1 MLEKRKKAKKISE
14 NLFLAGCGCN
24 IIYQYLNNVSMFQ
37 ISWPQY
43 TVEVLIAVVLAGL
56 VMRLC
61 TTEEYRVKRLL
72 LYAVCI
78 GICYIEWKMNGSP
91 DVLYFCI
98 FVIGMQDICADK
110 VIRAYGSLNVT
121 LLGITVVAALSGKIE
136 NLIYHRDG
144 QIRIAFGTGYPTIFA
159 SQILFLY
166 LCYIYCRRKNLRKP
180 DYFLGLAAAAFVY
193 GFCKARMSAGCLI
206 LFVVGLGVIRLY
218 QNRRKKGKTL
228 EKVVRSSGTLSIYAP
243 VICALLVLNSCI
255 FYQSG
260 SSVWSKVDQLFSN
273 RLSLGQE
280 GLRLYGITAWGTN
293 FPQYGNGGTTEAAQN
308 YFYID
313 SAYLSYLLR
322 YGFFVLLLVTGIL
335 MLLNFR
341 AYEKKE
347 YVLLWILMIIAV
359 HGIVEDR
366 MLAIVTNPFLWLVF
380 SRTGTKKEEEMQRS
394 EENRNELEER

>member
-159 SQILFLY
+159 SQILFL
-166 LCYIYCRRKNLRKP
+166 
-180 DYFLGLAAAAFVY
+180 
-193 GFCKARMSAGCLI
+193 
-206 LFVVGLGVIRLY
+206 
-218 QNRRKKGKTL
+218 
-228 EKVVRSSGTLSIYAP
+228 
-243 VICALLVLNSCI
+243 
-255 FYQSG
+255 
-260 SSVWSKVDQLFSN
+260 
-273 RLSLGQE
+273 
-280 GLRLYGITAWGTN
+280 
-293 FPQYGNGGTTEAAQN
+293 
-308 YFYID
+308 
-313 SAYLSYLLR
+313 
-322 YGFFVLLLVTGIL
+322 
-335 MLLNFR
+335 
-341 AYEKKE
+341 
-347 YVLLWILMIIAV
+347 
-359 HGIVEDR
+359 
-366 MLAIVTNPFLWLVF
+366 
-380 SRTGTKKEEEMQRS
+380 
-394 EENRNELEER
+394 